1 MIELFIY
8 HSTLMNISEL
18 ARKLKVTTHQLHEV
32 LPLMGIDVGKRAV
45 KIDDNLA
52 RKVLKNWNHYQAL
65 LIKLKDAQELAVSL
79 PEEPREKQMV
89 RLPHIMTVRD
99 FSVLLNIPVTK
110 VIQTL
115 MNNGILAAM
124 NEKIDFDSAS
134 IIAEDLGFIPEHET
148 GETIEEAA
156 SGIDIIKDLMERE
169 KDALVSRPPV
179 VVVMGHV
186 DHGKTKLLDSI
197 RKTNVIAQESGGIT
211 QHIGAYQVTK
221 LFKNTGEEK
230 TLTFLDTPG
239 HEAFTTMRSRGARIA
254 DIAILVVAADDG
266 VKPQTVE
273 AIKIIKA
280 ANLPVVVAINKI
292 DKPDANME
300 RTKRELSEHGLI
312 PEDWS
317 GNTICVPISAK
328 QGTGIEDLLETV
340 LLIADMEKA
349 NIMANAKGET
359 IGTII
364 ESHIDKHEGPVATL
378 IVQNGTLRKNDYLVI
393 DNVLY
398 GKVRAMKDYRGKLIE
413 EALPSQPVKII
424 GFKAAPVVGYIIQ
437 ATCALDKNFES
448 VKKDIK
454 RSAASS
460 IAITPRIVEEK
471 DSDTQSV
478 NIILKTDTLGSL
490 EAITN
495 ALTKIDNPEVKVK
508 IVSRDIG
515 AITSTDILNAEATKS
530 MIAGFHVTASNS
542 ALQIASEKN
551 VEVRLYKII
560 YELID
565 DIKIRVETLL
575 APEIHRIILGTLTVM
590 AIFRTEH
597 TSMIVGGRVE
607 EGVIE
612 QSARVQ
618 VIRNGIRITEG
629 KISRVQSGK
638 QEIPQAK
645 SGQEIGIAFE
655 GKPLIEKND
664 TIQAYKDERKKRTLE
679 ESK

>member
-1 MIELFIY
+1 
-8 HSTLMNISEL
+8 MNISEL
-18 ARKLKVTTHQLHEV
+18 ARKLKVTTNQLHEV

-52 RKVLKNWNHYQAL
+52 RKVLKNWSQYQAVL
-65 LIKLKDAQELAVSL
+65 KKQKEDQEKAEVVSEQPQIKQV
-79 PEEPREKQMV
+79 V
-89 RLPHIMTVRD
+89 RLPHVMTVRD
-99 FSVLLNIPVTK
+99 FSVILNLPVTK
-110 VIQTL
+110 LIQTL

-134 IIAEDLGFIPEHET
+134 IIAEDLGFIAEHDT
-148 GETIEEAA
+148 GETIEEAV
-156 SGIDIIKDLMERE
+156 SGTDSIKDLMEKE
-169 KDALVSRPPV
+169 KEFLLPRPPV
-179 VVVMGHV
+179 IVVMGHV

-211 QHIGAYQVTK
+211 QHIGAYQVVK
-221 LFKNTGEEK
+221 RFKNTGEEK

-266 VKPQTVE
+266 VKPQTIE
-273 AIKIIKA
+273 AIKIINA
-280 ANLPVVVAINKI
+280 ANLPVIVAINKI
-292 DKPDANME
+292 DKPDANLE

-317 GNTICVPISAK
+317 GDTICVPISAK
-328 QGTGIEDLLETV
+328 QGTGIEELLETV
-340 LLIADMEKA
+340 LLVADMEKA
-349 NIMANAKGET
+349 NIMANSKGET

-398 GKVRAMKDYRGKLIE
+398 GKVRAMKDYHGKLIE
-413 EALPSQPVKII
+413 SALPSQPVKII
-424 GFKAAPVVGYIIQ
+424 GLKAAPVVGYIIHGTHEL
-437 ATCALDKNFES
+437 AKDFES
-448 VKKDIK
+448 VEKDIK

-460 IAITPRIVEEK
+460 IAITPRIVEEEEVGAK
-471 DSDTQSV
+471 SV

-530 MIAGFHVTASNS
+530 IIAGFHVTASNS

-551 VEVRLYKII
+551 VEVKLYKII

-565 DIKIRVETLL
+565 DIKVRIETLL
-575 APEIHRIILGTLTVM
+575 SPEINRVILGTLTVM

-612 QSARVQ
+612 KGVRVQ
-618 VIRNGIRITEG
+618 VMRQGERITEG

-645 SGQEIGIAFE
+645 SGQEIGLAFE
-655 GKPLIEKND
+655 GKPLIQNND

>member
-1 MIELFIY
+1 
-8 HSTLMNISEL
+8 MNVSEL
-18 ARKLKVTTHQLHEV
+18 ARKLKVTTNQLHEV
-32 LPLMGIDVGKRAV
+32 LPMMGIDVGKRAV
-45 KIDDNLA
+45 KIDDNIA
-52 RKVLKNWNHYQAL
+52 RKVLKNWSQYVAAL
-65 LIKLKDAQELAVSL
+65 KKQKEAQVTTEVI
-79 PEEPREKQMV
+79 PDQPQVKQIV
-89 RLPHIMTVRD
+89 KLPHVMTVRD

-110 VIQTL
+110 LIQTL

-124 NEKIDFDSAS
+124 NEKIDFDTAS
-134 IIAEDLGFIPEHET
+134 IIAEDLGFIPKHDT
-148 GETIEEAA
+148 GETMEEAVA
-156 SGIDIIKDLMERE
+156 DTDEIKTVMEKE
-169 KDALVSRPPV
+169 KESLISRPPV

-197 RKTNVIAQESGGIT
+197 RKTNVMGQEAGGIT

-221 LFKNTGEEK
+221 VFKNTGEEK

-266 VKPQTVE
+266 VKPQTIE

-280 ANLPVVVAINKI
+280 ANLSVIVAINKI
-292 DKPDANME
+292 DKPDANLE

-328 QGTGIEDLLETV
+328 QGAGIEELLEMV
-340 LLIADMEKA
+340 LLVADMEKA
-349 NIMANAKGET
+349 HIMANPNGET

-364 ESHIDKHEGPVATL
+364 ESHIDKHEGPLATL
-378 IVQNGTLRKNDYLVI
+378 IVQNGTLHKNDYLVI

-398 GKVRAMKDYRGKLIE
+398 GKVRAMKDHRGKLIN
-413 EALPSQPVKII
+413 AAIPSQPVKII
-424 GFKAAPVVGYIIQ
+424 GFKAAPVVGYIIH
-437 ATCALDKNFES
+437 ATSALTKNFES
-448 VKKDIK
+448 VEKDIK

-460 IAITPRIVEEK
+460 IAVTPRIVEEE
-471 DSDTQSV
+471 DSDAKSV

-515 AITSTDILNAEATKS
+515 AITSTDIMNAEATHAY
-530 MIAGFHVTASNS
+530 IAGFHVTASAS

-551 VEVRLYKII
+551 VEVKLYKII

-565 DIKIRVETLL
+565 DVKVRIETLL
-575 APEIHRIILGTLTVM
+575 SPEIHRVILGTLTVM

-597 TSMIVGGRVE
+597 ASMIAGGRVD

-612 QSARVQ
+612 QGARAQ
-618 VIRNGIRITEG
+618 IMRKGERIAEG
-629 KISRVQSGK
+629 KISRIQSGK

-645 SGQEIGIAFE
+645 SGQEIGISFD
-655 GKPLIEKND
+655 GKPLIQKND
-664 TIQAYKDERKKRTLE
+664 IIQTFKDERKKRTLE
-679 ESK
+679 E

>member
-1 MIELFIY
+1 
-8 HSTLMNISEL
+8 MNISEL
-18 ARKLKVTTHQLHEV
+18 ARKLKVTTNQLHDV

-45 KIDDNLA
+45 KIDDTLA
-52 RKVLKNWNHYQAL
+52 HRVMKNWSQYSS
-65 LIKLKDAQELAVSL
+65 ILKKQRAVQETDKTAQEQ
-79 PEEPREKQMV
+79 PHEKQTV

-110 VIQTL
+110 LIQVL
-115 MNNGILAAM
+115 MNNGILAAL
-124 NEKIDFDSAS
+124 NEKIDFDTAS

-148 GETIEEAA
+148 GETIEEAV
-156 SGIDIIKDLMERE
+156 SGTDIIKETMEKE
-169 KDALVSRPPV
+169 QDALLPRPPV
-179 VVVMGHV
+179 IVVMGHV

-280 ANLPVVVAINKI
+280 AGLPVVVAINKI
-292 DKPDANME
+292 DKSDANLD
-300 RTKRELSEHGLI
+300 RTKRELSEQGLI

-328 QGTGIEDLLETV
+328 QGIGIDELLEII
-340 LLIADMEKA
+340 LLVSDMEKA
-349 NIMANAKGET
+349 NIMANPHGET

-378 IVQNGTLRKNDYLVI
+378 IVQNGTLHKNDYLVI

-398 GKVRAMKDYRGKLIE
+398 GKIRAMKDYRGKLIE
-413 EALPSQPVKII
+413 TALPSQPVKII
-424 GFKAAPVVGYIIQ
+424 GFKAAPVVGYIVR
-437 ATCALDKNFES
+437 ATGALGKGFES
-448 VKKDIK
+448 VEKDIK
-454 RSAASS
+454 RSAAAS
-460 IAITPRIVEEK
+460 IVVTPRIIEEE
-471 DSDTQSV
+471 SAETSSV

-495 ALTKIDNPEVKVK
+495 ALTKIDHPEVKVK

-515 AITSTDILNAEATKS
+515 AITSTDILNAEATHS
-530 MIAGFHVTASNS
+530 FIAGFHVTAGQS

-551 VEVRLYKII
+551 VEVKLYKII

-565 DIKIRVETLL
+565 DVKERIEALL
-575 APEIHRIILGTLTVM
+575 SPEIHRVILGTLSVM
-590 AIFRTEH
+590 AIFRTDH
-597 TSMIVGGRVE
+597 ASMIIGGRVD
-607 EGVIE
+607 EGIIE
-612 QSARVQ
+612 QGARTQ
-618 VIRNGIRITEG
+618 VMRGGERITEG
-629 KISRVQSGK
+629 KISKIQSGK
-638 QEIPQAK
+638 QEISQAK
-645 SGQEIGIAFE
+645 SGQEVGIAFD
-655 GKPLIEKND
+655 GKPLIQRND
-664 TIQAYKDERKKRTLE
+664 ILQTYKDERKKRTLE
-679 ESK
+679 

>member
-1 MIELFIY
+1 
-8 HSTLMNISEL
+8 MNISEL
-18 ARKLKVTTHQLHEV
+18 ARKLKVTTNQLHEV

-45 KIDDNLA
+45 KINDTLA
-52 RKVLKNWNHYQAL
+52 HKVMKNWSQYAATLKKQKTLQEAPEIGAEQPQA
-65 LIKLKDAQELAVSL
+65 
-79 PEEPREKQMV
+79 KQIV
-89 RLPHIMTVRD
+89 KLPHVMTVRD

-110 VIQTL
+110 LIQVL
-115 MNNGILAAM
+115 MNNGILAAL

-148 GETIEEAA
+148 GETVEEAV
-156 SGIDIIKDLMERE
+156 SGTDIIKETMEKE
-169 KDALVSRPPV
+169 KEHLLPRPPV
-179 VVVMGHV
+179 IVVMGHV

-197 RKTNVIAQESGGIT
+197 RKTNVIAQEAGGIT
-211 QHIGAYQVTK
+211 QHIGAYQVNK
-221 LFKNTGEEK
+221 VFKGGKK

-280 ANLPVVVAINKI
+280 AGLPVIVAINKI
-292 DKPDANME
+292 DKPDANLE

-328 QGTGIEDLLETV
+328 QGTGIDELLEMV
-340 LLIADMEKA
+340 LLVADMEKA
-349 NIMANAKGET
+349 TIMANPKGEA

-378 IVQNGTLRKNDYLVI
+378 IVQNGTLHRNDYLVI
-393 DNVLY
+393 DNILY
-398 GKVRAMKDYRGKLIE
+398 GKVRAMKDYRTKLIDT
-413 EALPSQPVKII
+413 ALPSQPVKII
-424 GFKAAPVVGYIIQ
+424 GFKAAPVVGYVIRG
-437 ATCALDKNFES
+437 TTVLNKEFGS
-448 VKKDIK
+448 VEKDIK
-454 RSAASS
+454 RSAAAASV
-460 IAITPRIVEEK
+460 ALTPRIMEEEK
-471 DSDTQSV
+471 AETKSV

-495 ALTKIDNPEVKVK
+495 ALTKIDHPEVKVK

-515 AITSTDILNAEATKS
+515 AITSTDILNAEATHS
-530 MIAGFHVTASNS
+530 FIAGFHVTAGSS

-551 VEVRLYKII
+551 VEVKLYKII

-565 DIKIRVETLL
+565 DVKERIEALL
-575 APEIHRIILGTLTVM
+575 SPEINRVILGTLSVM

-597 TSMIVGGRVE
+597 TSMIIGGRVD
-607 EGVIE
+607 EGIIE
-612 QSARVQ
+612 QGARVQ
-618 VIRNGIRITEG
+618 IMRKGEKITEG

-638 QEIPQAK
+638 QEIPQAR
-645 SGQEIGIAFE
+645 SGQEIGLAFD
-655 GKPLIEKND
+655 GKPLIQKND
-664 TIQAYKDERKKRTLE
+664 IIQAYKDERKKRTLE
-679 ESK
+679 